1 MPNEAGG
8 SSQPQ
13 PYRTFNAEEIAEIFT
28 YHAPTVTQQKIYQQ
42 INQAFVRCASE
53 VATLL
58 PDGPGKTVAIRKLA
72 DARMAC
78 NAAVALEGRF

>member
-1 MPNEAGG
+1 MAEI
-8 SSQPQ
+8 
-13 PYRTFNAEEIAEIFT
+13 YRTFDEKEIAEIFT
-28 YHAPTVTQQKIYQQ
+28 YHAPTVTQQKTYQQ
-42 INQAFVRCASE
+42 INLAFIRCASE
-53 VATLL
+53 VAELM